1 MNIFKLVQTFA
12 SLTQE
17 SVLNTLSL
25 SRSFRQCYIETNKM
39 LPVSINPLVD
49 AHFNQRLRETAHSRI
64 LYSLLT
70 GSNVVK
76 KHFIKFFLDKDVSA
90 NDIMIPYP
98 DKDRI
103 DLTIKGKN
111 FFLIIE
117 NKVNGAQEQKKQVD
131 RYVDIASKIYPSKEI
146 YVLYLNQDGYTYPS
160 EYSLS
165 SKVKMKL
172 GKNFICKNYK
182 VDILNWL
189 YAVNRIIPFDTEQQL
204 KSSIV
209 VYIGYL
215 EEYFGNSKRQI
226 IMNNRLDKLIVEQL
240 KLDNKSTSEKLQV
253 IEDELENV
261 QKLCERLKFLQE
273 QYQEE
278 YDEKNFKEWY
288 NKCVSILDDKLIL
301 TCQSSTEFGFD
312 FDYHKSKFRCEV
324 SVDEGGY
331 YWGIE
336 CLSERICKNV
346 QGKLKDIVLNS
357 KSGFHNNEE
366 NAPEWVVSDY
376 ASESDIVER
385 FVTLTSI
392 IIQQPE
398 VILCQ

>member
-1 MNIFKLVQTFA
+1 M
-12 SLTQE
+12 
-17 SVLNTLSL
+17 
-25 SRSFRQCYIETNKM
+25 
-39 LPVSINPLVD
+39 
-49 AHFNQRLRETAHSRI
+49 
-64 LYSLLT
+64 
-70 GSNVVK
+70 
-76 KHFIKFFLDKDVSA
+76 SA
-90 NDIMIPYP
+90 NDITIPYP
-98 DKDRI
+98 DKNRI

-189 YAVNRIIPFDTEQQL
+189 YSVNRIIPFDTEQQL

-226 IMNNRLDKLIVEQL
+226 IMNNKLDKLIVEQL

-261 QKLCERLKFLQE
+261 QKLCERLEFLQE

-278 YDEKNFKEWY
+278 YDEENF
-288 NKCVSILDDKLIL
+288 NN
-301 TCQSSTEFGFD
+301 SS
-312 FDYHKSKFRCEV
+312 
-324 SVDEGGY
+324 
-331 YWGIE
+331 
-336 CLSERICKNV
+336 L
-346 QGKLKDIVLNS
+346 
-357 KSGFHNNEE
+357 
-366 NAPEWVVSDY
+366 
-376 ASESDIVER
+376 
-385 FVTLTSI
+385 
-392 IIQQPE
+392 IIQ
-398 VILCQ
+398 

>member
-1 MNIFKLVQTFA
+1 MNIFKIVQTFA

-25 SRSFRQCYIETNKM
+25 SRSFRQCYIENTEM

-49 AHFNQRLRETAHSRI
+49 AHFNQRLRETA
-64 LYSLLT
+64 
-70 GSNVVK
+70 N
-76 KHFIKFFLDKDVSA
+76 
-90 NDIMIPYP
+90 
-98 DKDRI
+98 RI

-189 YAVNRIIPFDTEQQL
+189 YSVNRIIPFDTEQQL

-226 IMNNRLDKLIVEQL
+226 IMNNKLDKLIVEQL
-240 KLDNKSTSEKLQV
+240 KLDNKSTSEKL
-253 IEDELENV
+253 
-261 QKLCERLKFLQE
+261 
-273 QYQEE
+273 
-278 YDEKNFKEWY
+278 
-288 NKCVSILDDKLIL
+288 
-301 TCQSSTEFGFD
+301 
-312 FDYHKSKFRCEV
+312 
-324 SVDEGGY
+324 
-331 YWGIE
+331 
-336 CLSERICKNV
+336 
-346 QGKLKDIVLNS
+346 
-357 KSGFHNNEE
+357 
-366 NAPEWVVSDY
+366 
-376 ASESDIVER
+376 
-385 FVTLTSI
+385 
-392 IIQQPE
+392 
-398 VILCQ
+398 

>member
-1 MNIFKLVQTFA
+1 MNIFKLVQTLA

-25 SRSFRQCYIETNKM
+25 SRSFRQCYIENNEM

-90 NDIMIPYP
+90 NDITIPYP
-98 DKDRI
+98 DKNRI

-131 RYVDIASKIYPSKEI
+131 RYVDIASKTYPSKEI

-182 VDILNWL
+182 VDILKWL
-189 YAVNRIIPFDTEQQL
+189 YSVNRIIPFDTEQQL

-226 IMNNRLDKLIVEQL
+226 IMNNKLDKLIVEQL

-312 FDYHKSKFRCEV
+312 FDYHKSKFRCEI

-346 QGKLKDIVLNS
+346 QVKLKDIVLNS
-357 KSGFHNNEE
+357 KYGFHNNEE
-366 NAPEWVVSDY
+366 NVPEWVVSDY

>member
-1 MNIFKLVQTFA
+1 M
-12 SLTQE
+12 
-17 SVLNTLSL
+17 
-25 SRSFRQCYIETNKM
+25 R
-39 LPVSINPLVD
+39 
-49 AHFNQRLRETAHSRI
+49 
-64 LYSLLT
+64 
-70 GSNVVK
+70 VK
-76 KHFIKFFLDKDVSA
+76 KHFIKFFLDIDVSA
-90 NDIMIPYP
+90 NDITIPYP
-98 DKDRI
+98 DKNRI

-189 YAVNRIIPFDTEQQL
+189 YSVNRIISFDTEQQL

-209 VYIGYL
+209 IYIGYL

-226 IMNNRLDKLIVEQL
+226 IMNNKLDKLIVEQL

-261 QKLCERLKFLQE
+261 QKLCERLEFLQE

-278 YDEKNFKEWY
+278 YDEENW
-288 NKCVSILDDKLIL
+288 L
-301 TCQSSTEFGFD
+301 
-312 FDYHKSKFRCEV
+312 RCG
-324 SVDEGGY
+324 SP
-331 YWGIE
+331 WMAHQ
-336 CLSERICKNV
+336 IC
-346 QGKLKDIVLNS
+346 
-357 KSGFHNNEE
+357 
-366 NAPEWVVSDY
+366 
-376 ASESDIVER
+376 
-385 FVTLTSI
+385 
-392 IIQQPE
+392 
-398 VILCQ
+398 

>member
-1 MNIFKLVQTFA
+1 MNIFKIVQTLA

-25 SRSFRQCYIETNKM
+25 SRSFRQCYIENNEM

-90 NDIMIPYP
+90 NDITIPYP

-131 RYVDIASKIYPSKEI
+131 RYVDIASKTYPSKEI

-226 IMNNRLDKLIVEQL
+226 IMNNKLDKLIVEQL

-357 KSGFHNNEE
+357 KYRFHNNEE

>member
-1 MNIFKLVQTFA
+1 MNIIKLVQTLA

-25 SRSFRQCYIETNKM
+25 SRSFRQCYIENNEM

-76 KHFIKFFLDKDVSA
+76 KHFIKFFLDKDVSV
-90 NDIMIPYP
+90 NDITIPYP
-98 DKDRI
+98 DKNRI

-131 RYVDIASKIYPSKEI
+131 RYVDIASKTYPSKEI

-261 QKLCERLKFLQE
+261 QKLCERLKLLQE

-331 YWGIE
+331 YWGIK
-336 CLSERICKNV
+336 CLSQRICKNV
-346 QGKLKDIVLNS
+346 QVKLKDIVLNS
-357 KSGFHNNEE
+357 KCGFHNNEE

>member
-1 MNIFKLVQTFA
+1 M
-12 SLTQE
+12 
-17 SVLNTLSL
+17 
-25 SRSFRQCYIETNKM
+25 
-39 LPVSINPLVD
+39 
-49 AHFNQRLRETAHSRI
+49 
-64 LYSLLT
+64 
-70 GSNVVK
+70 
-76 KHFIKFFLDKDVSA
+76 SA
-90 NDIMIPYP
+90 NDITIPYP
-98 DKDRI
+98 DKNRI

-189 YAVNRIIPFDTEQQL
+189 YSVNRIISFDTEQQL

-226 IMNNRLDKLIVEQL
+226 IMNNKLDKLIVEQL

-261 QKLCERLKFLQE
+261 QKLCERLEFLQE

-278 YDEKNFKEWY
+278 YDEENF
-288 NKCVSILDDKLIL
+288 NN
-301 TCQSSTEFGFD
+301 SS
-312 FDYHKSKFRCEV
+312 
-324 SVDEGGY
+324 
-331 YWGIE
+331 
-336 CLSERICKNV
+336 L
-346 QGKLKDIVLNS
+346 
-357 KSGFHNNEE
+357 
-366 NAPEWVVSDY
+366 
-376 ASESDIVER
+376 
-385 FVTLTSI
+385 
-392 IIQQPE
+392 IIQ
-398 VILCQ
+398 

>member
-1 MNIFKLVQTFA
+1 MDIFKIVQTFA

-25 SRSFRQCYIETNKM
+25 SRSFRQCYIENTEM

-76 KHFIKFFLDKDVSA
+76 KHFIKFFLDIDVSA
-90 NDIMIPYP
+90 NDITIPYP
-98 DKDRI
+98 DKNRI

-226 IMNNRLDKLIVEQL
+226 IMNNKLDKLIVEQL

-261 QKLCERLKFLQE
+261 QKLCERLEFLQE

-278 YDEKNFKEWY
+278 YDEENFKEWY
-288 NKCVSILDDKLIL
+288 NKCVGIIDDKLIL
-301 TCQSSTEFGFD
+301 ICQSSTEFGFD
-312 FDYHKSKFRCEV
+312 FDYRKSKFRCEV

-331 YWGIE
+331 YWGIK
-336 CLSERICKNV
+336 CLSQRICKNV

-357 KSGFHNNEE
+357 KYGFHNNEE

>member
-1 MNIFKLVQTFA
+1 MNIFKLVQTLA

-25 SRSFRQCYIETNKM
+25 SRSFRQCYIENNEM

-76 KHFIKFFLDKDVSA
+76 KHFIKFFLDKDVSV
-90 NDIMIPYP
+90 NDITIPYP
-98 DKDRI
+98 DKNRI

-131 RYVDIASKIYPSKEI
+131 RYVDIASKTYPSKEI

-261 QKLCERLKFLQE
+261 QKLCERLKLLQE

-331 YWGIE
+331 YWGIK
-336 CLSERICKNV
+336 CLSQRICKNV
-346 QGKLKDIVLNS
+346 QVKLKDIVLNS
-357 KSGFHNNEE
+357 KCGFHNNEE